1 MPSSAVAIPSR
12 SSGHPPSAASSSH
25 SPGRTVVLGLLK
37 KIPKALKTSIASA
50 PSKKSLEDSGCDL
63 GDDQHSGPDDEAANK
78 GHLAVPQT
86 PEKEDPPRPAI
97 VPRSQS
103 YDMDFE
109 ETDDDDNEDEL
120 PTLFASSPTSIT
132 FSLQD
137 SFLARRATYAA
148 PPVPPS
154 ATSETLRR
162 KSTTTTTTSTTTSS
176 STAAPGSP
184 SSNRTPLA
192 PDHLARIR
200 QLLLATPLPRI
211 AQATN
216 NPNAK
221 NVRFASHVDVYTAD
235 EWSIQLHAYRK
246 HKKAN
251 KRWKRAVFGT
261 SF

>member
-12 SSGHPPSAASSSH
+12 SSGHSPAAASSL

-37 KIPKALKTSIASA
+37 KIPKALKTSIASS
-50 PSKKSLEDSGCDL
+50 PSKKSLEDSGCDF
-63 GDDQHSGPDDEAANK
+63 GDDQLSGPDDETNNK
-78 GHLAVPQT
+78 GDFTVPQT
-86 PEKEDPPRPAI
+86 AEKEKTPRPAI
-97 VPRSQS
+97 IPRSQS
-103 YDMDFE
+103 YEMDFE
-109 ETDDDDNEDEL
+109 EDMDDNDDEL
-120 PTLFASSPTSIT
+120 PTLFMSSPTSMT

-154 ATSETLRR
+154 ITPETLRR
-162 KSTTTTTTSTTTSS
+162 KSTAS
-176 STAAPGSP
+176 STAPGAP
-184 SSNRTPLA
+184 SSTGTPLA

-200 QLLLATPLPRI
+200 QLLLATPLPRV
-211 AQATN
+211 APAAN
-216 NPNAK
+216 NPSAK
-221 NVRFASHVDVYTAD
+221 NVRFAAHVDVYTAD